1 MSHFNIGEAMHTY
14 YAFNTDMYRTLFEHS
29 RLGVFLFTHE
39 GVITECNERFA
50 VIMGTKQ
57 EKLIGL
63 NMLKDLPDKRVHEA
77 IQKAFMGEHGTVYG
91 EYTSVTG
98 GRKSFLHTLFFGI
111 KDEKKSV
118 VKGIAIV
125 DDLTDL
131 YETKKELLTTHTL
144 IENIMKNL
152 PDMVWAKDLEGVFIA
167 SNKRLE
173 ALLGKSEAEIIG
185 KKDDELFSH
194 ELVAQFRLYDQK
206 AICEA
211 KTVMNEEWL
220 SFADGHQEFCET
232 LKSPMID
239 EKGEIV
245 GVIGIARDITQRRAL
260 EERVRLM
267 QYCIDQAT
275 LSIFWADKEG
285 HMVYANQSACRSLGY
300 TPEEMTRLMITDIDP
315 MVSLK
320 AWSEQWERLKITK
333 VSHFESLHR
342 KKMGEVFPVEIYTNY
357 IKEEGI
363 EIVVGFVED
372 ISKRK
377 ASKIALEQSEKL
389 LKESQAIAKIG
400 SWELDLSSNAL
411 VWTDEVYRIFGIDQH
426 KFPASYEAFLNVIHP
441 DDREMVNTAFITSLK
456 EKTPYDLV
464 HKLLVH
470 GEVKYVHERCKTE
483 YAHDGRPIRSIG
495 TVHDITDEYELA
507 SRIDYLVNHD
517 SLTNLPNRFLIT
529 QRLEQ
534 LLHQYKRDS
543 KRHLAVC
550 FIDLDNFKYVNDA
563 YDHSVGDEILKEVAS
578 RLLEKYVERGILA
591 RFGGDEFII
600 VLDAFSEA
608 SDVAI
613 IANEIVEILRKPFTV
628 FDQIHQVSASVGI
641 SLYPEDATNANDLI
655 KFADAAMHRAK
666 ESGKNHYQFYTNT
679 LTEQVMHKIKII
691 NHLREAIE
699 TEQFELYYQ
708 PQINLQTHSIVGFEA
723 LVRWHHPELGFV
735 SPAQFIPVAEE
746 SKLIIPL
753 GEWILKKACMQ
764 MVEWKEENLFD
775 GRMAVNV
782 SGVQLDDSNFQ
793 TMVQMILEQTRLN
806 AAYLELELTESSLMS
821 NPEKWIE
828 DLDALDALGIR
839 LAIDDFGTG
848 YSSLSYLRQMPVDV
862 LKIDQSFVRDLP
874 SDSDACVIAEA
885 IIGLSKSMNMES
897 LAEGIEDEKQLI
909 FLKAIGCKTGQGY
922 YFSKPLPAN
931 QVKVFLQTWKH

>member
-1 MSHFNIGEAMHTY
+1 MHTY
-14 YAFNTDMYRTLFEHS
+14 DAFNTDMYRTLFEHS
-29 RLGVFLFTHE
+29 LLGVFLFTHE
-39 GVITECNERFA
+39 GVITECNARFA
-50 VIMGTKQ
+50 VIMGTTQ

-63 NMLKDLPDKRVHEA
+63 NMFKELPDKRVHDA
-77 IQKAFMGEHGTVYG
+77 ICKAFIGEHGTVYG

-98 GRKSFLHTLFFGI
+98 GKKSFLHTLFFGI
-111 KDEKKSV
+111 KDEEKSV

-131 YETKKELLTTHTL
+131 YETKKQLLTTHTL
-144 IENIMKNL
+144 IETIMKNL
-152 PDMVWAKDLEGVFIA
+152 PDMVWAKNLEGEFIA

-173 ALLGKSEAEIIG
+173 ALLGKSEVEILG
-185 KKDDELFSH
+185 KKDDELFTH
-194 ELVAQFRLYDQK
+194 EMAAQFRLNDQR
-206 AICEA
+206 AVCEG

-220 SFADGHQEFCET
+220 CFADGHQELCET
-232 LKSPMID
+232 LKSPMVD
-239 EKGEIV
+239 EKGEVI
-245 GVIGIARDITQRRAL
+245 GVLGIARDITQRRAL

-275 LSIFWADKEG
+275 LSIFWANEEG
-285 HMVYANQSACRSLGY
+285 RMVYANQSACRSLGY
-300 TPEEMTRLMITDIDP
+300 TLEEMMQLMINDVDP

-320 AWSEQWERLKITK
+320 AWKEQWEMLKITK

-426 KFPASYEAFLNVIHP
+426 KFPASYEAFLHVIHP
-441 DDREMVNTAFITSLK
+441 DDRERVNEAFITSLK
-456 EKTPYDLV
+456 DKTPYDLV
-464 HKLLVH
+464 HKLLVN

-483 YAHDGRPIRSIG
+483 YASDGRPLRSVG
-495 TVHDITDEYELA
+495 TVHDVTDEYELA
-507 SRIDYLVNHD
+507 SKIDYLVNHD

-534 LLHQYKRDS
+534 LLHQGKRDH
-543 KRHLAVC
+543 KKHLAVC

-578 RLLEKYVERGILA
+578 RLLDQYAERGILA
-591 RFGGDEFII
+591 RFGGDEFIL
-600 VLDAFSEA
+600 VLESFSEA
-608 SDVAI
+608 SEVAMV
-613 IANEIVEILRKPFTV
+613 AHEIVELLRKPFNV
-628 FDQIHQVSASVGI
+628 FEQFHQVSASVGI
-641 SLYPEDATNANDLI
+641 SLYPEDASNANDLI
-655 KFADAAMHRAK
+655 KFSDAAMHRAK

-679 LTEQVMHKIKII
+679 LTEQMMQKIKII

-708 PQINLQTHSIVGFEA
+708 PQINLQTHTVIGFEA
-723 LVRWHHPELGFV
+723 LVRWNHPELGFV
-735 SPAQFIPVAEE
+735 SPAQFIPIAEE

-764 MVEWKEENLFD
+764 MVEWREENLLD
-775 GRMAVNV
+775 GRIAVNV

-793 TMVQMILEQTRLN
+793 SMVQTVLEQTGLN

-828 DLDALDALGIR
+828 DLNALDALGIR

-848 YSSLSYLRQMPVDV
+848 YSSLSYLRQMPVDI

-874 SDSDACVIAEA
+874 SDNDACVIAEA
-885 IIGLSKSMNMES
+885 IIGLSKSMKMES

-922 YFSKPLPAN
+922 YFSKPLPALDAKN
-931 QVKVFLQTWKH
+931 FLQMWQKS

>member
-1 MSHFNIGEAMHTY
+1 MHRY
-14 YAFNTDMYRTLFEHS
+14 DALNMDMYRTLFEHS
-29 RLGVFLFTHE
+29 RLGVFLFTHD
-39 GVITECNERFA
+39 GVITECNARFA
-50 VIMGTKQ
+50 MIVGASQ

-77 IQKAFMGEHGTVYG
+77 IQKVFIGEYGTLYG
-91 EYTSVTG
+91 EYTSTTG

-111 KDEKKSV
+111 KDRQKNV
-118 VKGIAIV
+118 LKGIAIV

-131 YETKKELLTTHTL
+131 YETKKQLLTTHTL
-144 IENIMKNL
+144 IENIMRNL
-152 PDMVWAKDLEGVFIA
+152 PDMVWAKDLEGQFIA
-167 SNKRLE
+167 SNKRVE
-173 ALLGKSEAEIIG
+173 ALLGKSEAEVIG
-185 KKDDELFSH
+185 KSDYAFFPH
-194 ELVAQFRLYDQK
+194 ELATQCRLYDQK
-206 AICEA
+206 VMAEA
-211 KTVMNEEWL
+211 QTVRNEEWL
-220 SFADGHQEFCET
+220 TFADGHKELCET
-232 LKSPMID
+232 LKSPMVD

-260 EERVRLM
+260 EERIRLM
-267 QYCIDQAT
+267 QHCIDQAT
-275 LSIFWADKEG
+275 LGIFWVNEQG
-285 HMVYANQSACRSLGY
+285 CIVYANQSACHSLGY
-300 TPEEMTRLMITDIDP
+300 ASEEIIQLMITDIDP
-315 MVSLK
+315 IISPK
-320 AWSEQWERLKITK
+320 AWAERWEKLKITK

-363 EIVVGFVED
+363 EIAVGFVED

-411 VWTDEVYRIFGIDQH
+411 VWSDEVYRIFGVDQH

-464 HKLLVH
+464 HKLLVN
-470 GEVKYVHERCKTE
+470 GDVKYVHERCKTE
-483 YAHDGRPIRSIG
+483 YTHDGRPLRSVG
-495 TVHDITDEYELA
+495 TVHDVTDEYELA
-507 SRIDYLVNHD
+507 SKIDYLVNHD
-517 SLTNLPNRFLIT
+517 SLTTLPNRFLIT

-534 LLHQYKRDS
+534 LLHQYKRDA
-543 KRHLAVC
+543 KKHVAVC

-563 YDHSVGDEILKEVAS
+563 YDHSVGDEILKEVAL
-578 RLLEKYVERGILA
+578 RLLDKYSERGILA
-591 RFGGDEFII
+591 RFGGDEFIL
-600 VLDAFSEA
+600 VLDTFSEA
-608 SDVAI
+608 SDVVI
-613 IANEIVEILRKPFTV
+613 IANEIVEILRHPFSV
-628 FDQIHQVSASVGI
+628 FDQMHQVSASVGI
-641 SLYPEDATNANDLI
+641 SLYPEDASNANDLI

-679 LTEQVMHKIKII
+679 LTEQMMQKIKII

-746 SKLIIPL
+746 SKLIILL

-764 MVEWKEENLFD
+764 MVTWKEENLFH

-793 TMVQMILEQTRLN
+793 TMVQTILEQTRLN
-806 AAYLELELTESSLMS
+806 AANLELELTESSLMS

-885 IIGLSKSMNMES
+885 IIGLSRSMKMES

-909 FLKAIGCKTGQGY
+909 FLKAIGCQTGQGY
-922 YFSKPLPAN
+922 YFSKPLPADKA
-931 QVKVFLQTWKH
+931 KVFLQTWKKSQ